1 MIYHL
6 LNLPYITYWL
16 PIVTALI
23 VAAPLIWLVRPRTAL
38 AASAG
43 KSPPNIDAQSI
54 PSSDQRKSFRRG
66 GNSIGILYK
75 LANNQQ
81 EPRQAS
87 VVDRSLGGLCL
98 MTHVA
103 VPVGTVLSVRPVSA
117 DNIIPWVEVEVCAC
131 RPGEDSFE
139 VGCRF
144 VKVPPYSILLL
155 FG

>member
-1 MIYHL
+1 MIYQL

-16 PIVTALI
+16 PIVSALA
-23 VAAPLIWLVRPRTAL
+23 VAAPLLWLVRPRVTV
-38 AASAG
+38 AAPAR
-43 KSPPNIDAQSI
+43 KPSPDLDAQAI
-54 PSSDQRKSFRRG
+54 PSSDQRKSYRRS

-75 LANNQQ
+75 PANSSQ
-81 EPRQAS
+81 EPQQAS

-98 MTHVA
+98 MTHVS
-103 VPVGTVLSVRPVSA
+103 VSIGTVLAVRPIGA
-117 DNIIPWVEVEVCAC
+117 DDIVPWVEVEVCAC
-131 RPGEDSFE
+131 RPSEDSFE

>member
-1 MIYHL
+1 MIHHL

-16 PIVTALI
+16 PISAALV
-23 VAAPLIWLVRPRTAL
+23 VAVPLILLVRPRAVL
-38 AASAG
+38 AAPRKTA
-43 KSPPNIDAQSI
+43 PDIDAQAI

-75 LANNQQ
+75 HADSSE
-81 EPRQAS
+81 EPQQAS

-103 VPVGTVLSVRPVSA
+103 IPVGTVLSVRPA
-117 DNIIPWVEVEVCAC
+117 GAENIVPWVDVEVCAC
-131 RPGEDSFE
+131 RRGEESYE